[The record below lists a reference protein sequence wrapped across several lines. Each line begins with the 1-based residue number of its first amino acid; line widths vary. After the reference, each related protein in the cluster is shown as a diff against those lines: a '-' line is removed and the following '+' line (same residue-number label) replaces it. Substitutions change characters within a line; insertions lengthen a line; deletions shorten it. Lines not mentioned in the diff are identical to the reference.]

1 MATETPIDPLDSLG
15 PQYGGINRPSIDA
28 LSLEPFEGDRLQMP
42 EINFPPSALPTQNM
56 NRPDQAIRSVV
67 GTRPNTP
74 GKVSKD
80 TYVPGALAKKA
91 NAIVIANQDQ
101 NEYSR
106 VYAYDAGPSGNAFYK
121 RYAAYGQEKFDKI
134 GFSPLRD
141 NEALFN
147 SQTTKMDDFTR
158 MMTNSFV
165 PLFTRGFVSGP
176 KSLVKMMQ
184 GDFSAD
190 LQDARAYE
198 EAAAIGQSTKGG
210 IGGFL
215 NNTAMNFAYTAGII
229 SEAILEETAAALLT
243 AGTGGAGAG
252 VLFASTANSFKNILR
267 GVKGLDLA
275 MDAGKAVN
283 GTLKALTNSNTA
295 RKFWSTVGKGA
306 DSKIVRFLNPLEN
319 LTEAGKA
326 IYKNSDNLTGLARVS
341 GGLGKTFGGFYRDI
355 KAINMALSEA
365 RLEGGFVQNT
375 VYDKLYGS
383 FYDMNGRAPSD
394 KEQKELLNTAQS
406 AGMKTLYWN
415 TALIFGSNKIV
426 LPNIVGPRASFANS
440 IKNKIEDVVTMKGG
454 KVVLEKT
461 VEAGKKL
468 AKGEFKFIE
477 NSFKQTLKDIKAAPF
492 RKGLAGVGGYFKA
505 NLTEGIQENAQ
516 EVIAGAMEKYYTHNY
531 FKENSVA
538 AHQYNRGLSSY
549 LMDEAGGQVS
559 GKGFETFASGF
570 FMGIFAGG
578 LNKSVGALQWGYNH
592 TFNKEETAKYKELR
606 ANYGNNIAQQ
616 LTDLYNNPKE
626 MFNSRFM
633 NQGVQNTIAANKEDM
648 TAKEQQDAMDEA
660 FITQMSTAIE
670 NNSLDHF
677 TDYLGSMKELSV
689 DEFEDTFGF
698 EKGTGA
704 KQQAKIDSL
713 ITRAKEIETTYK
725 KINDNFPSPIN
736 LDKIDKTDPD
746 YETAA
751 LFDQAWNSAKRQAVF
766 ANESFKAVTGRMAK
780 IYDTITKEPS
790 LAKLNAV
797 DVQVLFKPI
806 RMNNEIGILKTEI
819 ESLKGSTDPQM
830 KREYEFKKKKVAA
843 LENFMNKYG
852 AFDSYNKRDNNRG
865 IAREDIAKERG
876 IELEEV
882 TDQDIDDLLDEM
894 VGAQTEENTIK
905 LQSGLEAAY
914 KDYLKL
920 LADKEDT
927 YIFDRDIDASF
938 DKLKSFYA
946 LDNESKIFADHTNI
960 LSDPKGFF
968 DLVRRNN
975 EWMTTLY
982 KNRKEYFDNMVQA
995 QLKAKE
1001 GNDLLNF
1008 LANKNIYVDLD
1019 EFEKF
1024 LNEGVLPTEFYDG
1037 NGKVI
1042 NSNNPKYFD
1051 IIRVF
1056 NQLADFQQA
1065 KNDLGIDADV
1075 EKEIKDLQKKM
1086 QDEIDALDKVEGRVN
1101 IAGIDIPDGKPRM
1114 LKDIVKEVQPGE
1126 YVELGF
1132 TNGQTITFYN
1142 DNGVIKFDNAEG
1154 EEVKVKRD
1162 TTEYT
1167 SGVRFKF
1174 DMIPDPAK
1182 VAEIQER
1189 YQKLMSEVYE
1199 RAAARKQ
1206 NQAGADAYEAITP
1219 ETPLDQ
1225 IQEKAPEL
1233 YAELKR
1239 AFGEFV
1245 LDTMPEE
1252 IVDGMSEDQITNLFQ
1267 EFVAS
1272 NPEASTI
1279 IADYNVKARTKAAAD
1294 LLGEQEEFDF
1304 FYNNQTLNTG
1314 TLTIPQIRT
1323 YIKSFQDII
1332 NEFEKKTD
1340 LTQEQKDKL
1349 NKGKILINK
1358 FEALIRTRGMA
1369 GLSPELKKAKA
1380 MLDQLI
1386 SAQEGVVLD
1395 EERHVYII
1403 DGEEYTSVT
1412 TAIAALKARP
1422 YSYAQ
1427 EKELTA
1433 LFYNNFGKKQVDA
1446 DGREITDYTIKLE
1459 NFIRSLK
1466 KANLIGFSSY
1476 TYKELEKELAAF
1488 NFEDTE
1494 ESYDA
1499 LMKLTLNTVR
1509 EKTFEASRVAGNYVD
1524 AQIKNLFENKP
1535 IEFDGD
1541 SITREAFDNLFSTE
1555 IDPKTNLPKGSLAQ
1569 IKARVDSGELII
1581 LSRGL
1586 RVYDKELKIAGE
1598 IDLLVADQNNNIFII
1613 DVKTGSKDK
1622 WDGWVGGSLY
1632 EKRKNST
1639 DPNVQLKAKYAE
1651 DKLEDYELQQTAYAN
1666 MLYRMLGIEATIGIL
1681 PVQVELNQETGKIM
1695 KASRP
1700 TTDAIKPS
1708 QFTIGLSKA
1717 KVQERVDSLIP
1728 KVYVN
1733 AAGEEVLP
1741 GQAAGQGTTMNVG
1754 KALSAA
1760 TKARFRALG
1769 ISDAMISLMTDEE
1782 IEEAKTYTEKSQ
1794 AKALIAKYIN
1804 LAADPIVTDDVEPTV
1819 NPALRSKNAEIL
1831 RKRIAILNKRKDMIA
1846 EDVYVVNN
1854 TLAFLNEI
1862 LNSSA
1867 ELSRDAV
1874 DEVLNKINDLEK
1886 IINSNSKKNTKRGKS
1901 TAALIANL
1909 KQQIKQ
1915 EFRVSNDILNRMR
1928 ELQYE
1933 VDQLEAI
1940 KADLTNQINFYNNML
1955 ADPRQTDLGATDIK
1969 NRIAK
1974 IERKIGTIEKLIEAL
1989 KTAISKS
1996 LAYLKEYI
2004 KVWRGVDAKY
2014 QKFQDETGYQSLS
2027 RDQISD
2033 LIKSTDPLDQEKLAL
2048 YPQLSIEFKALQDEV
2063 LESMDNVDLME
2074 TVKDA
2079 ESKRVDQLNKALNKY
2094 NDQMRYLQDLLVP
2107 MSQELFG
2114 DELSAQASGGPM
2126 PTATVESMSN
2136 TAERTDT
2143 AEEDLDEEL
2152 IVYSSLS
2159 FEAVPEVSMS
2169 EVKKNIDALG
2179 SLDDL
2184 YAYRTELRSLYQ
2196 VGKISLEDGAIIN
2209 EWFKAKESAL
2219 QTPQSMA
2226 TSPLSLAKDSE
2237 VIANFDIFMNGSL
2250 FAPQGA
2256 TLTVTMV
2263 DSSKKMI
2270 TLKYNNK
2277 NIDVSFDDIE
2287 KNFSTMNG
2295 LVNQSPQNS
2304 TSAPLDP
2311 EDSSKVVMST
2321 DGVDS
2326 FMQDKTAI
2334 DKAVG
2339 EADTAEI
2346 ADLEKDLLNNLEC

>member
-28 LSLEPFEGDRLQMP
+28 LSLQPFEGDRLSMP
-42 EINFPPSALPTQNM
+42 EINFPPSALPTENM

-67 GTRPNTP
+67 GTRPNPP
-74 GKVSKD
+74 GKVTKD

-91 NAIVIANQDQ
+91 NAIVIANQDK

-106 VYAYDAGPSGNAFYK
+106 VYSYDAGPSGNAFYK

-176 KSLVKMMQ
+176 KSLVKMLH

-190 LQDARAYE
+190 LEDARIYE

-215 NNTAMNFAYTAGII
+215 SNTAMNFAYTAGII
-229 SEAILEETAAALLT
+229 SEAVLEEVAAGLIT

-275 MDAGKAVN
+275 MDGSRAVGN
-283 GTLKALTNSNTA
+283 TLRALTNSNNA
-295 RKFWSTVGKGA
+295 RKVWSTLAKGA
-306 DSKIVRFLNPLEN
+306 DTKLARFLNPLEN
-319 LTEAGKA
+319 LTDAGKA
-326 IYKNSDNLTGLARVS
+326 IYKNSDNLAGLARVS
-341 GGLGKTFGGFYRDI
+341 SGIHKTFGGFYRDVR
-355 KAINMALSEA
+355 AINMALSEA

-383 FYDMNGRAPSD
+383 FYDTNGRAPSD

-415 TALIFGSNKIV
+415 TALIFATNKIV

-440 IKNKIEDVVTMKGG
+440 LKNKIEDVVTMKGG
-454 KVVLEKT
+454 KVVFEKT
-461 VEAGKKL
+461 IQAGKKL
-468 AKGEFKFIE
+468 AKGEFKFVE
-477 NSFKQTLKDIKAAPF
+477 NSFKQTLKEIKAAPF
-492 RKGLAGVGGYFKA
+492 RKGITGVGGYFKA
-505 NLTEGIQENAQ
+505 NLMEGLQENAQ

-531 FKENSVA
+531 FKEHSVA
-538 AHQYNRGLSSY
+538 AHQYNKGLSSY
-549 LMDEAGGQVS
+549 LMDEAGGQIS
-559 GKGFETFASGF
+559 GRGFETFASGF

-606 ANYGNNIAQQ
+606 ANYGNRIAQQ
-616 LTDLYNNPKE
+616 LTDLYNNPQE
-626 MFNSRFM
+626 LFNSRFM
-633 NQGVQNTIAANKEDM
+633 NQGVQNTVAANKEDM

-677 TDYLGSMKELSV
+677 TDYLASMKELSV
-689 DEFEDTFGF
+689 EEFEDTFGF

-704 KQQAKIDSL
+704 KQQAKIDNL

-725 KINDNFPSPIN
+725 RINDNFPSPID
-736 LDKIDKTDPD
+736 LSKIDKTHPD
-746 YETAA
+746 YEAAA
-751 LFDQAWNSAKRQAVF
+751 LFNSAWESAKRQAVF

-780 IYDTITKEPS
+780 IYDTILSEPS
-790 LAKLNAV
+790 LQKLKNN
-797 DVQVLFKPI
+797 DVQVLFKPA
-806 RMNNEIGILKTEI
+806 RMNNEIGILKTEV
-819 ESLKGSTDPQM
+819 EALENATDPQLI
-830 KREYEFKKKKVAA
+830 KDREFKKKKIAA
-843 LENFMNKYG
+843 LENFMNKYSEY
-852 AFDSYNKRDNNRG
+852 DSYHKRNNNRG
-865 IAREDIAKERG
+865 IAREDIAKEKG
-876 IELEEV
+876 VELSDVTEEE
-882 TDQDIDDLLDEM
+882 IDALLDEM
-894 VGAQTEENTIK
+894 VGAQTEDNTIK
-905 LQSGLEAAY
+905 VQSGLETAY

-920 LADKEDT
+920 LAEREDT
-927 YIFDRDIDASF
+927 YVFDRDIDVSF
-938 DKLKSFYA
+938 EKLRNFYE
-946 LDNESKIFADHTNI
+946 LDNESKVFADHTNI

-968 DLVRRNN
+968 DLVQRNN
-975 EWMTTLY
+975 EWMTKIY
-982 KNRKEYFDNMVQA
+982 KNRKEYFDNMVQE

-1008 LANKNIYVDLD
+1008 LANQNIYVDLD
-1019 EFEKF
+1019 QFEKF

-1037 NGKVI
+1037 ETKVI
-1042 NSNNPKYFD
+1042 NANNPRYFD

-1075 EKEIKDLQKKM
+1075 EKEVKDLQKKM

-1101 IAGIDIPDGKPRM
+1101 IAGITVPDGKSVM
-1114 LKDIVKEVQPGE
+1114 LKDVVKEVQSGE

-1132 TNGQTITFYN
+1132 ADGQTITFYN

-1189 YQKLMSEVYE
+1189 YQKLISEVYE
-1199 RAAARKQ
+1199 RAVARKQ
-1206 NQAGADAYEAITP
+1206 SQTGANAYEAITQ

-1225 IQEKAPEL
+1225 IEAKAPEL
-1233 YAELKR
+1233 YADLKR
-1239 AFGEFV
+1239 AFNEYMM
-1245 LDTMPEE
+1245 DTMPEE
-1252 IVDGMSEDQITNLFQ
+1252 ITDGMSDDQMMNLFA

-1272 NPEASTI
+1272 NPEASTL

-1314 TLTIPQIRT
+1314 TLTIPQLRT
-1323 YIKSFQDII
+1323 YIRSFQDII
-1332 NEFEKKTD
+1332 DKFEKKAS
-1340 LTQEQKDKL
+1340 LTQEEKDKL

-1386 SAQEGVVLD
+1386 LAQDGVVLD

-1422 YSYAQ
+1422 YSYAN
-1427 EKELTA
+1427 EKELTS
-1433 LFYNNFGKKQVDA
+1433 LFYNYFGKAQLDA
-1446 DGREITDYTIKLE
+1446 NGKEITDYDVKLE
-1459 NFIRSLK
+1459 NFIKALK
-1466 KANLIGFSSY
+1466 KANLQGFSSF
-1476 TYKELEKELAAF
+1476 TYKELEKELASFDYQNDEA
-1488 NFEDTE
+1488 
-1494 ESYDA
+1494 SYDA

-1509 EKTFEASRVAGNYVD
+1509 EKTFESSRIAGNYVD
-1524 AQIKNLFENKP
+1524 AQIKNLFENK
-1535 IEFDGD
+1535 EVQFDAD

-1555 IDPKTNLPKGSLAQ
+1555 IDPRTNLPKGSLAQ

-1613 DVKTGSKDK
+1613 DVKTGSKSK
-1622 WDGWVGGSLY
+1622 WDGWVGGSTY
-1632 EKRKNST
+1632 AKRKNST
-1639 DPNVQLKAKYAE
+1639 DPKEQNKAKYAE

-1666 MLYRMLGIEATIGIL
+1666 MLYRMLGIEANIGIL
-1681 PVQVELNQETGKIM
+1681 PVQVELNNETGKIM
-1695 KASRP
+1695 KASKP

-1728 KVYVN
+1728 KVFIN
-1733 AAGEEVLP
+1733 EAGEEVLP
-1741 GQAAGQGTTMNVG
+1741 GQQPKGFNVG

-1769 ISDAMISLMTDEE
+1769 ITDAMATLMTDAE
-1782 IEEAKTYTEKSQ
+1782 IEEAKTFTEKSQ
-1794 AKALIAKYIN
+1794 AKALIAKYAN
-1804 LAADPIVTDDVEPTV
+1804 LAMNPVVADDVESTV
-1819 NPALRSKNAEIL
+1819 NPELRSKNAEIL
-1831 RKRIAILNKRKDMIA
+1831 RKRIEILNRRKDMIA
-1846 EDVYVVNN
+1846 EDIYVVNN
-1854 TLAFLNEI
+1854 TLAFLDEI

-1867 ELSRDAV
+1867 ELSRGAV

-1901 TAALIANL
+1901 TAALISSL

-1933 VDQLEAI
+1933 VQQLEAI
-1940 KADLTNQINFYNNML
+1940 KADLTNQVNFYNNLL
-1955 ADPRQTDLGATDIK
+1955 ADPRQTELGAPDIK
-1969 NRIAK
+1969 NRIEK
-1974 IERKIGTIEKLIEAL
+1974 IQRKIGTIEKLIDAL

-2004 KVWRGVDAKY
+2004 KIWRGVDTKY
-2014 QKFQDETGYQSLS
+2014 QKFQNETGYQPLS

-2033 LIKSTDPLDQEKLAL
+2033 LIKSTDPLDQEQLAL

-2063 LESMDNVDLME
+2063 LEAMDNVELME
-2074 TVKDA
+2074 NVKDE

-2094 NDQMRYLQDLLVP
+2094 NDQIRYLQDLLVP

-2114 DELSAQASGGPM
+2114 DNLSAQASGGPM
-2126 PTATVESMSN
+2126 PTATVESMNN
-2136 TAERTDT
+2136 TEERVDDAT
-2143 AEEDLDEEL
+2143 EDLDEEL

-2159 FEAVPEVSMS
+2159 FEVVPEVSMS

-2179 SLDDL
+2179 LDDL

-2196 VGKISLEDGAIIN
+2196 VGKITLEDGAIIN
-2209 EWFKAKESAL
+2209 EWFKAKEAAL
-2219 QTPQSMA
+2219 QTPQTMA
-2226 TSPLSLAKDSE
+2226 TSPLSLAKGSE
-2237 VIANFDIFMNGSL
+2237 VIANFDIFKDSNL
-2250 FAPQGA
+2250 FAPQGS

-2263 DSSKKMI
+2263 DNSKKMI

-2277 NIDVSFDDIE
+2277 SIDVSFDDIE
-2287 KNFSTMNG
+2287 NNFSTMNG
-2295 LVNQSPQNS
+2295 LVNQTPDNN

-2311 EDSSKVVMST
+2311 EDSSKVAMST

-2339 EADTAEI
+2339 EADVKNLD
-2346 ADLEKDLLNNLEC
+2346 DLEDNLLNNLEC